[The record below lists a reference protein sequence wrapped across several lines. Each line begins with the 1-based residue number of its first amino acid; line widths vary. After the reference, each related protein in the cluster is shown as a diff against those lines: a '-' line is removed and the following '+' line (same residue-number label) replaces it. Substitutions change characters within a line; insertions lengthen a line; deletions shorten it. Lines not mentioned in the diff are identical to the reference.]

1 MSHCFLVPRFRGW
14 NHILQPRPE
23 ERACARLEGRQQAR
37 SCQRPS
43 FETLGAQRG
52 APGSSES
59 DSLLMPMFSGPCETP
74 RKYTNAG
81 KEDPRLGAR
90 DCFLEILGEPS
101 ASVEP
106 SKRPFNHPTSR
117 LGLERTDALRSRND
131 FNDPF
136 AELGD
141 RRRQLLTAV
150 NTVSENVTQ
159 LWKQHPD
166 IFQQRYRAVNI
177 LNVGRVHLHR
187 KQRAIRISDDVTF
200 SPLHLLARIK
210 PAWTATF
217 RGLHALAV
225 DNTSRGTA
233 LASARPARAFYKDTI
248 DPPPNV
254 AIAPIVKVMLNR
266 RVRRKVFRQST
277 PLAAGRKHIEN
288 AIHDDAKGPGRRA
301 AKVTPFRQKST
312 QQQPL
317 LNRRIACIAQS
328 NAAILFAG
336 GFGPSHGLSLADSK
350 PTKGIMRRG
359 RNHPLF
365 QGFLFIG
372 QPFRTRLIDASIRFK
387 LG

>member
-1 MSHCFLVPRFRGW
+1 MPIGKLFTQVPFPPTSSTSTFSATAPSSC
-14 NHILQPRPE
+14 IS
-23 ERACARLEGRQQAR
+23 ARLRLSASRSVCTPTRLKSMIAR
-37 SCQRPS
+37 SRS
-43 FETLGAQRG
+43 VL
-52 APGSSES
+52 PGSVPNTSES
-59 DSLLMPMFSGPCETP
+59 DSILMAIVSGPCQTP
-74 RKYTNAG
+74 RKHANAG

-101 ASVEP
+101 ASVAP
-106 SKRPFNHPTSR
+106 SNRPFNHPTSR

-141 RRRQLLTAV
+141 RRGQLLPAV

-233 LASARPARAFYKDTI
+233 LASCRPARALDQDTI
-248 DPPPNV
+248 YVPPHV
-254 AIAPIVKVMLNR
+254 AITPIVKVMLDR
-266 RVRRKVFRQST
+266 GERRKVFRQST

-288 AIHDDAKGPGRRA
+288 AIQDDAKGPGWRA

-312 QQQPL
+312 QQQPF
-317 LNRRIACIAQS
+317 LNRRIACVAQP

-336 GFGPSHGLSLADSK
+336 GFGPSHRVLL
-350 PTKGIMRRG
+350 P
-359 RNHPLF
+359 
-365 QGFLFIG
+365 
-372 QPFRTRLIDASIRFK
+372 
-387 LG
+387 

>member
-1 MSHCFLVPRFRGW
+1 MGEHRGGFASRRHCRRGLSVL
-14 NHILQPRPE
+14 IAFTSSCESRRSSFSPFTTSMLEPRPE
-23 ERACARLEGRQQAR
+23 ERACARLEGRPQAR

-43 FETLGAQRG
+43 FETALRA
-52 APGSSES
+52 SSES
-59 DSLLMPMFSGPCETP
+59 DSILMAIVSGPCQTP
-74 RKYTNAG
+74 RKHANAG

-141 RRRQLLTAV
+141 RRGQLLPAV

-233 LASARPARAFYKDTI
+233 LASCRPARALDQDTI
-248 DPPPNV
+248 YVPPHV
-254 AIAPIVKVMLNR
+254 AITPIVKVMLDR
-266 RVRRKVFRQST
+266 GERRKVFRQST

-288 AIHDDAKGPGRRA
+288 AIQDDAKGPGWRA

-312 QQQPL
+312 QQQPF
-317 LNRRIACIAQS
+317 LNRRIACVAQP

-336 GFGPSHGLSLADSK
+336 GFGPSHRVLL
-350 PTKGIMRRG
+350 P
-359 RNHPLF
+359 
-365 QGFLFIG
+365 
-372 QPFRTRLIDASIRFK
+372 
-387 LG
+387 